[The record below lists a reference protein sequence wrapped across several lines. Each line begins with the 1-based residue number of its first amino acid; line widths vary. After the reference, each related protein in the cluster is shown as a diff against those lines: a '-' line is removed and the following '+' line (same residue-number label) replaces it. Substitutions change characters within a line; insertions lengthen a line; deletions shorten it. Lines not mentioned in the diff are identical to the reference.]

1 MAGRLAQVSI
11 VDAEESWT
19 PRRVKREATR
29 QAIMIAL
36 EALLDSRAF
45 QDVRVED
52 VMGTAGLTRTAFYR
66 YFPDLESVL
75 LAWIE
80 VIGGEFT
87 EAADRFLS
95 FDVDPDEGLLAATT
109 GLAQVWDRHR
119 RLLRGIFDAATS
131 GSRVQLAW
139 HDLVESFLVPVEE
152 RIDDLTRRG
161 RTSLAGKTET
171 ARALV
176 WMNERYFVETFARD
190 LDTSLE
196 TAASTLAEIWRR
208 VLFSPPA

>member
-1 MAGRLAQVSI
+1 M
-11 VDAEESWT
+11 D
-19 PRRVKREATR
+19 
-29 QAIMIAL
+29 AL
-36 EALLDSRAF
+36 EQLLDDRSF
-45 QDVRVED
+45 LDVRVED
-52 VMGTAGLTRTAFYR
+52 VMSTAGLTRTAFYR

-80 VIGGEFT
+80 IIGAGFT

-119 RLLRGIFDAATS
+119 RLMRAISDAATT

-152 RIDDLTRRG
+152 RIADLTRRG
-161 RTSLAGKTET
+161 RTVLTNRAET

-190 LDTSLE
+190 LDTSID

-208 VLFSPPA
+208 VLFNPPA